1 MYVHSCIILEFDC
14 LQVFDAFTPRLS
26 DPNVKVN
33 LHALEAF
40 SNMIPLLGNHLSS
53 VVWSVLS
60 TLPINSK
67 LPGIAPAAGV
77 VLDLMCEHIEL
88 THLVQPLTNLA
99 EFTNSKAQ
107 TIFITKING
116 MCLLQC
122 IIIGHWFQYEL
133 YNIHSF
139 RAPPTPVS
147 DHTHSCPAVC
157 PPPGMAP
164 PGEEVLHQ
172 PGPDPRHQVPLP
184 GTLPS
189 YGEDPVG

>member
-1 MYVHSCIILEFDC
+1 MYNKYICMYVHSCITLMFDS

-60 TLPINSK
+60 SLPINSK

-122 IIIGHWFQYEL
+122 IIQVIQTL
-133 YNIHSF
+133 
-139 RAPPTPVS
+139 VS
-147 DHTHSCPAVC
+147 I
-157 PPPGMAP
+157 
-164 PGEEVLHQ
+164 
-172 PGPDPRHQVPLP
+172 
-184 GTLPS
+184 
-189 YGEDPVG
+189 